1 VGQLRTNDRVRA
13 VVLRACVSLVWAV
26 IVGSLVAAA
35 AVALGMAEIALAG
48 IINGAGAAVYVYFF
62 A

>member
-1 VGQLRTNDRVRA
+1 M
-13 VVLRACVSLVWAV
+13 VLDMAALE
-26 IVGSLVAAA
+26 IV
-35 AVALGMAEIALAG
+35 LAG

>member
-1 VGQLRTNDRVRA
+1 
-13 VVLRACVSLVWAV
+13 VSLIWAV
-26 IVGSLVAAA
+26 LVGSLAAAA
-35 AVALGMAEIALAG
+35 AVVLGMAASEIALAG

>member
-1 VGQLRTNDRVRA
+1 MRI
-13 VVLRACVSLVWAV
+13 CVSVWAAF
-26 IVGSLVAAA
+26 VGSLAAA
-35 AVALGMAEIALAG
+35 AAMVLDMAALEIVLAG